1 MTLLCIFTTLY
12 QICSFIDSRSN
23 KDILYLSQLKN
34 EYNSEKT
41 QKEQFLRDRS
51 SKLKI
56 AIENYNNEIEI
67 IENRLHELNDEIK
80 DIKDNQKQL
89 QTCLDVLKTQRP
101 SFLLIRKAKKL
112 EYDSRLKEISDQIVQ
127 SCGEERDCRKEI
139 KEYQKKLNKIKED
152 KNNAVLQ
159 EKSLN
164 NEIDIWI
171 YSYESKIS
179 RDRDG
184 AA

>member
-1 MTLLCIFTTLY
+1 MQNMSNILKKLKHIFKYLDEQYISDTDIYYEFKKQYELVEKIKADTQKFASQY
-12 QICSFIDSRSN
+12 SRSN

-80 DIKDNQKQL
+80 
-89 QTCLDVLKTQRP
+89 
-101 SFLLIRKAKKL
+101 
-112 EYDSRLKEISDQIVQ
+112 
-127 SCGEERDCRKEI
+127 
-139 KEYQKKLNKIKED
+139 EYQKKLNKIKED
-152 KNNAVLQ
+152 KNNAVL
-159 EKSLN
+159 
-164 NEIDIWI
+164 
-171 YSYESKIS
+171 
-179 RDRDG
+179 
-184 AA
+184 